1 MAALG
6 NDFVS
11 RTFELTHGVWMVH
24 DVSGVN
30 VANDLVEDEAGGD
43 NFPDVFAFCGFVFD
57 YRFRYIAPMAEEK
70 RDGALKTT
78 RRICW
83 GVSYEYH
90 N

>member
-30 VANDLVEDEAGGD
+30 VANDLVEDEAGRD
-43 NFPDVFAFCGFVFD
+43 NFPNVFAFCGFIL
-57 YRFRYIAPMAEEK
+57 YAWFRYIAPMAEETKK
-70 RDGALKTT
+70 RKGKF
-78 RRICW
+78 
-83 GVSYEYH
+83 
-90 N
+90 